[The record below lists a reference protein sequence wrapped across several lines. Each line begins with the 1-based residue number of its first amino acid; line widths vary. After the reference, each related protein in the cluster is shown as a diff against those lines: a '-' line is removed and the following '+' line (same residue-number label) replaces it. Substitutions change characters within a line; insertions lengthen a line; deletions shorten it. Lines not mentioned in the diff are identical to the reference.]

1 VINAKGTAMKIVKY
15 QQRDKDSWGIFQEGI
30 IFSLEG
36 DLYGEFRKGK
46 QIGSLKEVRL
56 LAPVE
61 PTIMVC
67 CGMNYTE
74 RFKEDYS
81 SNLGLKPTAE
91 PVIFFKPPSAVIGPS
106 DDVVFLSI
114 AETLRYEA
122 ELCVVIKR
130 RARNVPERE
139 AGNYILGYTCGN
151 ELGAMDLMKRDRWMT
166 RAKGFDTSACLGPW
180 VETDLQAGNLFIRSW
195 VNGEKKQDGNT
206 RFMIFSVEKLISFI
220 SQFMTLRPGDI
231 IFTGS
236 PAGACNVNVGDVME
250 IEIEG
255 VGTLKNKVVRAGK

>member
-1 VINAKGTAMKIVKY
+1 MKIIKY
-15 QQRDKDSWGIFQEGI
+15 QQPDRASWGILYEEK

-36 DLYGEFRKGK
+36 DRYGEFNQGK
-46 QIGSLKEVRL
+46 EICSLKEVRL

-67 CGMNYTE
+67 CGMNYME
-74 RFKEDYS
+74 RFREDYS

-91 PVIFFKPPSAVIGPS
+91 PVIFFKPPSAVVGPMQ
-106 DDVVFLSI
+106 DVIFLPI

-180 VETDLQAGNLFIRSW
+180 VETDLQPGNLAIRSW
-195 VNGEKKQDGNT
+195 VNGEKKQDSHT

-220 SQFMTLRPGDI
+220 SEFMTLRPGDI

-236 PAGACNVNVGDVME
+236 PEGACNVNVGDVME

-255 VGTLKNKVVRAGK
+255 IGILKNKVVRAER

>member
-1 VINAKGTAMKIVKY
+1 MKIVKY
-15 QQRDKDSWGIFQEGI
+15 QQRDGASWGILQEGN

-36 DLYGEFRKGK
+36 DLYGEFKKGK
-46 QIGSLKEVRL
+46 EVGSLKEARL

-67 CGMNYTE
+67 CGMNYME

-91 PVIFFKPPSAVIGPS
+91 PVIFFKPPSAVAGPM

-180 VETDLQAGNLFIRSW
+180 VETDLQPGNLAIRSW
-195 VNGEKKQDGNT
+195 VNGEKKQDSRT
-206 RFMIFSVEKLISFI
+206 RFMIFSVAKLISFI
-220 SQFMTLRPGDI
+220 SDFMTLRPGDI

-236 PAGACNVNVGDVME
+236 PEGACNVNIGDVME

-255 VGTLKNKVVRAGK
+255 IGTLKNKVVKAEK

>member
-1 VINAKGTAMKIVKY
+1 MKIVKY
-15 QQRDKDSWGIFQEGI
+15 QQRGKDSWGIFQEGRV
-30 IFSLEG
+30 FSLEG

-46 QIGSLKEVRL
+46 QIGTLEEVRL

-61 PTIMVC
+61 PTNMVC

-91 PVIFFKPPSAVIGPS
+91 PVIFFKPPSAVVGPT

-180 VETDLQAGNLFIRSW
+180 VETDLKASNLFIRSW
-195 VNGEKKQDGNT
+195 VNGEKKQDSNT
-206 RFMIFSVEKLISFI
+206 RFMIFSVGKLISFI
-220 SQFMTLRPGDI
+220 SEFMTLRPGDI

-236 PAGACNVNVGDVME
+236 PEGAGNVNVGDVME

-255 VGTLKNKVVRAGK
+255 IGILKNKVVHAEK

>member
-1 VINAKGTAMKIVKY
+1 MKIVRY
-15 QQRDKDSWGIFQEGI
+15 QRRDKDSWGILQEGRV
-30 IFSLEG
+30 FSLEG
-36 DLYGEFRKGK
+36 DLYGEFEKGK
-46 QIGSLKEVRL
+46 EICSLKEVRL
-56 LAPVE
+56 IAPVE

-67 CGMNYTE
+67 CGMNY
-74 RFKEDYS
+74 RGRVKEDYS

-91 PVIFFKPPSAVIGPS
+91 PVIFFKPPSAVAGPM
-106 DDVVFLSI
+106 DEVVFLPI

-139 AGNYILGYTCGN
+139 AGDYILGYTCGN

-180 VETDLQAGNLFIRSW
+180 VETDLQPGNLSIRSW
-195 VNGEKKQDGNT
+195 VNGEKKHDSHT

-220 SQFMTLRPGDI
+220 SEFMTRRPGDI

-236 PAGACNVNVGDVME
+236 PEGACNVKVGDIME

-255 VGTLKNKVVRAGK
+255 IGILKNKVVPAEK